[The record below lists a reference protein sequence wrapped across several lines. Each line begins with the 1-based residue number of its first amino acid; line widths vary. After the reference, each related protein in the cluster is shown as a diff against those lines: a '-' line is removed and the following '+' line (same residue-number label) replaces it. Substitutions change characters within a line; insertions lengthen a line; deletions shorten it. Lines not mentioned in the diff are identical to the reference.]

1 MCRDIYIYN
10 PKNLHIDKELA
21 SCTIENSHMSKFTC
35 LKAYVNIINLFSSYG
50 HGNKITVN
58 YHCIPSKHLEWE
70 HISLAFIASINVI
83 FQKYY
88 VFKKTCPTVLI
99 SIKIKIY
106 LVITQFLGIYSTEI
120 NAPLNK
126 ANVQQKNE

>member
-1 MCRDIYIYN
+1 MDMEI
-10 PKNLHIDKELA
+10 KLQL
-21 SCTIENSHMSKFTC
+21 
-35 LKAYVNIINLFSSYG
+35 
-50 HGNKITVN
+50 ITTV
-58 YHCIPSKHLEWE
+58 SLVDKHLEWE
-70 HISLAFIASINVI
+70 HISLALIASINVI

-120 NAPLNK
+120 KAPLNK
-126 ANVQQKNE
+126 ANVQQKNEWNNKIMGELKTRTLYNL